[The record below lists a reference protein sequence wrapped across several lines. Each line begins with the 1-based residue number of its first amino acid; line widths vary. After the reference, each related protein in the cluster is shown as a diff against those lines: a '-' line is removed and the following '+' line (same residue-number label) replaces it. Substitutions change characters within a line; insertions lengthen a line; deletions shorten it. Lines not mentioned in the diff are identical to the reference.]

1 MAQKTSKN
9 EKNAK
14 NSYTIYDDHTTGTVE
29 IADEVISTIAALAAT
44 EVEGVASIIGGIT
57 HEKAARAGSRALS
70 RGVKVEVENQSVKVS
85 LIILMKYAYNIPE
98 TTAKVQERV
107 KTTLETMTGLGVKEV
122 NVSVADVAAQ

>member
-9 EKNAK
+9 EKNSK

-44 EVEGVASIIGGIT
+44 EVEGVASIIGNIT

-70 RGVKVEVENQSVKVS
+70 RGIKIRVEDKEITVS
-85 LIILMKYAYNIPE
+85 MVILMQYAYSIPE
-98 TTAKVQERV
+98 TTRKVQEKV
-107 KTTLETMTGLGVKEV
+107 KNTLETMTGLSVREV
-122 NVSVADVAAQ
+122 NVSVADVAAK